1 MLRIHVDPDAPASPS
16 RQIVE
21 QMLAAISAGVLAA
34 GDRLPSVRVLAV
46 EALIHPNTVAKAYRE
61 LELLGAVEGR
71 NGSGVFV
78 QAGGP
83 GIARERVRGSTR
95 AAFGNAVREALAAG
109 HDVEVLRRDFEG
121 AVRTAERKRQKT

>member
-21 QMLAAISAGVLAA
+21 QMLAAIAAGVLAA
-34 GDRLPSVRVLAV
+34 GDRLPSVRTLAV
-46 EALIHPNTVAKAYRE
+46 DALIHPNTVAKAYRE

-83 GIARERVRGSTR
+83 KVARERVRGATR
-95 AAFGNAVREALAAG
+95 AAFGRAAREALAAG
-109 HDVEVLRRDFEG
+109 HDVDALRKEFEA
-121 AVRTAERKRQKT
+121 AVRAAERERQTT